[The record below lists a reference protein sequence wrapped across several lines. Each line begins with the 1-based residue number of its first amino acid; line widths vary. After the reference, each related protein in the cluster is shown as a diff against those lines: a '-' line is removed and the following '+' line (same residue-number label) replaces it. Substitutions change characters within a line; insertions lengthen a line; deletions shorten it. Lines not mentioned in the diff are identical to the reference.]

1 MTTPAGW
8 YDDGSGNQRWWDGQQ
23 WTEHVVAAPPR
34 PAEPAPEPA
43 PAPAPDGDPVPA
55 TPEPAPFAPPYMMA
69 PADPTPVAGP
79 TMTGYPGASGVV
91 GDPWAV
97 PAAPP
102 AATGTP
108 VLGIIGLVTV
118 VVGVI
123 GACVPVI
130 AIAGWSLLAIGFIL
144 SLVSLFLRGR
154 KWPGITGM
162 VVAAIGAVLA
172 VAVSLVLLGV
182 ASAAGGAGSPSGAPA
197 ERPSTNDGSGA
208 IEGAEMVSFADLR
221 VGDCL
226 PFVDYSD
233 EEGNIYELP
242 VVPCADPHTDEVF
255 FIYDL
260 EGEEFPGD
268 GALQDQAWDGCL
280 SEFEAY
286 VGTSYM
292 DSVLDYYTYQPTE
305 SSWVRGDD
313 RTVHCIL
320 YSYEDVTGTLKDA
333 AY

>member
-34 PAEPAPEPA
+34 PPETAAETSAA
-43 PAPAPDGDPVPA
+43 DA
-55 TPEPAPFAPPYMMA
+55 TEPAPFAPPYMMA
-69 PADPTPVAGP
+69 SAEPTPASVPPANA
-79 TMTGYPGASGVV
+79 YPGATGVT
-91 GDPWAV
+91 GDPWPGAST
-97 PAAPP
+97 PP

-118 VVGVI
+118 VVGII
-123 GACVPVI
+123 GACIPVI
-130 AIAGWSLLAIGFIL
+130 ALAGWSLLTIGFVL

-162 VVAAIGAVLA
+162 VVAAIGAILA

-182 ASAAGGAGSPSGAPA
+182 AAAGAGAPDG
-197 ERPSTNDGSGA
+197 RPATDDGSGA
-208 IEGAEMVSFADLR
+208 VEGAEMVSFDDLQ

-226 PFVDYSD
+226 PFVDYTG

-242 VVPCADPHTDEVF
+242 VVPCVDPHTDEVF
-255 FIYDL
+255 FIYDVD
-260 EGEEFPGD
+260 GEQFPGD

-305 SSWVRGDD
+305 SSWVRGGD

-320 YSYEDVTGTLKDA
+320 YSYEDVTGSLKGA